1 VQLADLDTV
10 DPLSSSR
17 DGPDPEVV
25 ALTILAH
32 PDVARVG
39 EVAALFGASTGGAK
53 RVSRLE
59 PEFQPANG
67 GQGRPLASAMV
78 SRRPVL
84 ILSIRKGAHHALML
98 DPGKE
103 PARVSVDG
111 VVIERMTELDPKR
124 LRRGFIIELGGC
136 VLMLLHSF
144 ELREPGDDLGLVGD
158 SEGIRDVRAAILRV
172 ADQDTAVLIR
182 GESGSGKELVARAIH
197 ELSRRSK
204 QSYVPVNAAAIPAA
218 MAPAALFGHTRGAFT
233 GAVDASPGFFGQAE
247 RGTLFLDEIGEAGR
261 DVQAL
266 LLRAIREGEIQPVGA
281 TQPRRVDVRV
291 ISATDADLEGLV
303 ERGEFLEPLLR
314 RLESFTVRV
323 PPLRERRDDIA
334 RLFFRFLR
342 EELDNVHEL
351 HKLDVPRPGARPWM
365 PASAVH
371 ALIEYDWPGNV
382 AELQT
387 VARRIVL
394 TNRGL
399 ARLTLDLWLI
409 NRLPRGGD
417 EVDSVQG
424 PAAAPKR
431 RPRSYSDLEIALAM
445 REAHYKVG
453 AAAERL
459 GVSRAWLHTRLEF
472 CQGVRQAKD
481 LSADEV
487 TRAYERFHG
496 VIRDMAEALEV
507 SEHGLKMRLRSL
519 GLGGDRGI

>member
-1 VQLADLDTV
+1 MHLADLDTV

-17 DGPDPEVV
+17 DVPEPEVI

-32 PDVARVG
+32 PDASRVG
-39 EVAALFGASTGGAK
+39 EVATLFAASTGGAK

-59 PEFQPANG
+59 PEFQPPNG
-67 GQGRPLASAMV
+67 GQGRPLSSAMV

-84 ILSIRKGAHHALML
+84 FLFVKKGNHEALMI
-98 DPGKE
+98 DPGKD
-103 PARVSVDG
+103 PVRITVDG
-111 VVIERMTELDPKR
+111 VPVEAMTELDPRR
-124 LRRGFIIELGGC
+124 LQRGIIVEIAGC
-136 VLMLLHSF
+136 VLLLLHSF
-144 ELREPGDDLGLVGD
+144 ELREPGPDLGLIGD
-158 SEGIRDVRAAILRV
+158 SEGIRNVRAAILRV

-204 QSYVPVNAAAIPAA
+204 QAYVPVNAAAIPAA

-233 GAVDASPGFFGQAE
+233 GAVEASPGFFGQAE

-281 TQPRRVDVRV
+281 TQPRKVDVRV
-291 ISATDADLEGLV
+291 ISATDANLEALV

-334 RLFFRFLR
+334 RLFFGFLR
-342 EELDNVHEL
+342 QELENVHEAY
-351 HKLDVPRPGARPWM
+351 KLEPPKPGARPWM
-365 PASAVH
+365 PSSAVH

-399 ARLTLDLWLI
+399 TRLTLDQWLI

-431 RPRSYSDLEIALAM
+431 KPKSFSDLEIATAM
-445 REAHYKVG
+445 REAHFKVG

-481 LSADEV
+481 LSFDEI
-487 TRAYERFHG
+487 TGAFGRFHG
-496 VIRDMAEALEV
+496 NVREMAEALEV

-519 GLGGDRGI
+519 GLGADRGA